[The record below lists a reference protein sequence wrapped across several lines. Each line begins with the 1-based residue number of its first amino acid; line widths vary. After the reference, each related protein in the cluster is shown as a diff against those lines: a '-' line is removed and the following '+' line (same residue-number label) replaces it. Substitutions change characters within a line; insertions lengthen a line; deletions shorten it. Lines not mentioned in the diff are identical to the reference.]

1 MAELVVAAAAQAPAG
16 GWGAA
21 APQELLE
28 RLKDYGQEGAFALWD
43 ELAPEER
50 DFLVRDIQV
59 THIPIAL
66 SVVLKLLVRA
76 KIRCWYSA

>member
-1 MAELVVAAAAQAPAG
+1 MAELVVATPAPAPAG
-16 GWGAA
+16 RWGAA

-50 DFLVRDIQV
+50 DFLVQDIQV
-59 THIPIAL
+59 RHPNCAL
-66 SVVLKLLVRA
+66 GS
-76 KIRCWYSA
+76 S